1 MTKKCCCSN
10 NVTLIFPCS
19 GASDVGELSDRVAR
33 RMMKS
38 GIGKMYCLAGIGG
51 HVEDIINNTKE
62 SDEIIIIDG
71 CSTLCA
77 LKTLEHAGLKGKSI
91 NLEEL
96 GFVKGQSTVKDDI
109 ISKAFAKI
117 NEKLNMIKKET
128 KNEI

>member
-1 MTKKCCCSN
+1 MSSKCCCSN

-38 GIGKMYCLAGIGG
+38 RMGKMYCLAGIGG
-51 HVEDIINNTKE
+51 HVEDIINNTK
-62 SDEIIIIDG
+62 SADDIIVIDG

-77 LKTLEHAGLKGKSI
+77 LKTLEHASLKGKAI

-96 GFVKGQSTVKDDI
+96 GFIKGKSTVKDNI
-109 ISKAFAKI
+109 ISKAFEKIKEKI
-117 NEKLNMIKKET
+117 NSIKKE
-128 KNEI
+128 E